1 MHPENAW
8 SAIDTTLLGMAVLME
23 KIQGPQLW
31 QGLGIQAL
39 WVILCLLTGRQLWLS
54 GLRRYEAVG
63 I

>member
-1 MHPENAW
+1 V
-8 SAIDTTLLGMAVLME
+8 AVLME

-39 WVILCLLTGRQLWLS
+39 WVILCLLAGRQLWLA